1 MSETKAETL
10 QYRCDGPEDAPVLVL
25 GPALGTT
32 WHMWDR
38 QIPELTR
45 HWRVVRFDLPGH
57 GGAPAAPAA
66 SVDDLGDRLV
76 ATLDSLGVDRFG
88 YAGCSLSAAIGIDL
102 ALRHPHRLA
111 SLALIAA
118 SPRYGTPD
126 SWRQRGETV
135 RREGLDP
142 VARSAPE
149 RWFTANFSGAQPA
162 IVDWAVQM
170 VGTTDTYAYV
180 AACDALAAFDVRAE
194 LTRISVPALVI
205 VGAEDTTTPP
215 ADARVLVAG
224 IHDAKLAVVPG
235 ASHLTPVEQPAAVT
249 DLLVRHFTT
258 AWQLSTQQGMPVLP
272 GASAPAGAD
281 GPTGPGAAGA
291 GPGLPDAG
299 SAGAGF
305 GADGPGTAGSGVT
318 SSGAA
323 AGAGGIAHPG
333 GTGPARGG
341 FGAPGSGFGAP
352 GSGMPGPDFGTP
364 PGGTGG
370 PASGPAPGAGPVSA
384 TTPGS
389 GIPGPAGTP
398 APGPEGAGSGPGAG
412 FGTPGAASGGG
423 FGAPGSGPAVP
434 GGAAVTGPDS
444 GRTGD
449 GFGAFAPGSGPA
461 GAPGPAGSS
470 VSGTGPQAFGA
481 PGSGAANGPG
491 PAGSSVSGT
500 GPQAFGTPGYGPGTP
515 GTPGTPG
522 SAGPGADTSGPAVPG
537 SGMPGPGG
545 AGGAA
550 FAAARGAAPGARG
563 SDTVRITP
571 GTGAPD
577 GARIPSDPG
586 VPDTVRINPGPPP
599 GSGAHAFG
607 AAGLPAAEPAAAAE
621 PGAAGPFGRFGP
633 PPADLD
639 AESDALDRGG
649 RIRRDVLGD
658 EAADRAEADRDAFTA
673 DFHDLVTRSA
683 WGGTWARP
691 GLDRR
696 TRALL
701 TLTAL
706 TARGH
711 YDDIAPYTRAALRS
725 GAGPDEIKET
735 LLHAA
740 VYCGLPAAGAAFA
753 VAQRVIAEE
762 AGPRA

>member
-1 MSETKAETL
+1 MSEKQNPQPQPL
-10 QYRCDGPEDAPVLVL
+10 QYRTDGPEDGPVLVV

-88 YAGCSLSAAIGIDL
+88 YAGCSLSAAVGIDL

-111 SLALIAA
+111 SLALVAA

-194 LTRISVPALVI
+194 LARISVPTLVI

-258 AWQLSTQQGMPVLP
+258 AWQLSTQQGLSVLP
-272 GASAPAGAD
+272 GQGTGGGRGGPAAD
-281 GPTGPGAAGA
+281 GPAAAAFPA
-291 GPGLPDAG
+291 GPD
-299 SAGAGF
+299 SGA
-305 GADGPGTAGSGVT
+305 T
-318 SSGAA
+318 SSGTGARAGDAPHAA
-323 AGAGGIAHPG
+323 VA
-333 GTGPARGG
+333 GPAQGG
-341 FGAPGSGFGAP
+341 FGAPGTGFGAP

-370 PASGPAPGAGPVSA
+370 PASGPVSGAAPVSA

-398 APGPEGAGSGPGAG
+398 APAP
-412 FGTPGAASGGG
+412 
-423 FGAPGSGPAVP
+423 APG
-434 GGAAVTGPDS
+434 
-444 GRTGD
+444 
-449 GFGAFAPGSGPA
+449 
-461 GAPGPAGSS
+461 
-470 VSGTGPQAFGA
+470 
-481 PGSGAANGPG
+481 
-491 PAGSSVSGT
+491 
-500 GPQAFGTPGYGPGTP
+500 
-515 GTPGTPG
+515 
-522 SAGPGADTSGPAVPG
+522 
-537 SGMPGPGG
+537 
-545 AGGAA
+545 
-550 FAAARGAAPGARG
+550 
-563 SDTVRITP
+563 
-571 GTGAPD
+571 
-577 GARIPSDPG
+577 
-586 VPDTVRINPGPPP
+586 
-599 GSGAHAFG
+599 
-607 AAGLPAAEPAAAAE
+607 
-621 PGAAGPFGRFGP
+621 
-633 PPADLD
+633 
-639 AESDALDRGG
+639 
-649 RIRRDVLGD
+649 
-658 EAADRAEADRDAFTA
+658 
-673 DFHDLVTRSA
+673 
-683 WGGTWARP
+683 
-691 GLDRR
+691 
-696 TRALL
+696 
-701 TLTAL
+701 
-706 TARGH
+706 
-711 YDDIAPYTRAALRS
+711 
-725 GAGPDEIKET
+725 
-735 LLHAA
+735 
-740 VYCGLPAAGAAFA
+740 
-753 VAQRVIAEE
+753 
-762 AGPRA
+762 

>member
-1 MSETKAETL
+1 
-10 QYRCDGPEDAPVLVL
+10 
-25 GPALGTT
+25 
-32 WHMWDR
+32 MWDR

-66 SVDDLGDRLV
+66 AVDDLGDRLV

-88 YAGCSLSAAIGIDL
+88 YVGCSLSAAVGIDI

-111 SLALIAA
+111 SLALVAA

-194 LTRISVPALVI
+194 LTRISVPTLVI

-258 AWQLSTQQGMPVLP
+258 AWQLSTQQGLSVLP
-272 GASAPAGAD
+272 GASASGQGKGGSRSGPAAPGATPPAGAD
-281 GPTGPGAAGA
+281 GPGA
-291 GPGLPDAG
+291 
-299 SAGAGF
+299 AGAGF
-305 GADGPGTAGSGVT
+305 GADGPGAAGPGAT

-323 AGAGGIAHPG
+323 AGAGGVAHPAAA
-333 GTGPARGG
+333 GPARGS
-341 FGAPGSGFGAP
+341 FGAPGAGFGAP
-352 GSGMPGPDFGTP
+352 GSGMPGLDFSTP

-370 PASGPAPGAGPVSA
+370 PASGPAPGAGSVSS

-389 GIPGPAGTP
+389 GIPGPVGTP
-398 APGPEGAGSGPGAG
+398 APGSDSAG

-423 FGAPGSGPAVP
+423 FGAPGSGSAGT
-434 GGAAVTGPDS
+434 GGPAVTGPAT

-449 GFGAFAPGSGPA
+449 GFGVFAPGSGAP
-461 GAPGPAGSS
+461 GAPGPAG
-470 VSGTGPQAFGA
+470 PQAFG
-481 PGSGAANGPG
+481 G
-491 PAGSSVSGT
+491 
-500 GPQAFGTPGYGPGTP
+500 PGYGPGAP
-515 GTPGTPG
+515 GPASPGPAPSDSAAPGSGTPGPG
-522 SAGPGADTSGPAVPG
+522 S
-537 SGMPGPGG
+537 

-550 FAAARGAAPGARG
+550 FGTAPGGSAGTTGPGAGG

-571 GTGAPD
+571 GTGTPD
-577 GARIPSDPG
+577 AARIPSGPG
-586 VPDTVRINPGPPP
+586 VPDTVRITPGPPP
-599 GSGAHAFG
+599 ASGAHGFG
-607 AAGLPAAEPAAAAE
+607 AAGLPAAEPAAAE
-621 PGAAGPFGRFGP
+621 PGAAGSFGGFGP
-633 PPADLD
+633 PPAEMGGGH
-639 AESDALDRGG
+639 AGFDALDRGK

-658 EAADRAEADRDAFTA
+658 EAADRAEADRDAFTG
-673 DFHDLVTRSA
+673 DFHDLVARSA
-683 WGGTWARP
+683 WGETWARP

-762 AGPRA
+762 AGPGA